1 MIDKAK
7 GLQLLGAGLGPVDV
21 GKALGCDPSFV
32 SQWLMEED
40 FRQQVL
46 VLRIQSLQASTE
58 RDKRIDAIEDT
69 LIEKLKDAMPYM
81 VKTREILQAFAVLN
95 GAKRRGA
102 QVTGDLNLTQN
113 IVQITLP
120 ETARKTYFPT
130 VNAQGEVVQVG
141 DRVTVTKPLN
151 ALLEERLKKRIE
163 NAEDVSFQEN
173 KDDSHERPEAER
185 ATAGA
190 SS

>member
-163 NAEDVSFQEN
+163 NTEDVSFQEN